1 MSSHSP
7 ILDAIFRHAAEI
19 PAKPAVVDG
28 NVVVT
33 YSGLADGI
41 RRAASALSGLGV
53 RRGDRVAISAQ
64 KGTGY
69 VFFYFA
75 SQFIGAVNVVVDAQ
89 SSEGRLRFVEA
100 KTRPVVCL
108 GYSSPDV
115 RSFGFDEID
124 FSAAPAADASASAD
138 ASPDDVAEI
147 LFTTG
152 TTGEP
157 KGVCLSHANIFAS
170 ASNINSF
177 IGNTAD
183 DVEVLALPICH
194 SFGLGRLRCCL
205 VKGAT
210 IVLLGSFANLPL
222 FFRALERHQATGF
235 GMVPAA
241 WAYIRKVSG
250 SRIAKFAPQIRY
262 IEIGSAAMPRE
273 RKEELAK
280 MFPDTRICH
289 HYGLTEA
296 SRAAF
301 MEYHA
306 DATDLNTIGREVCAE
321 VSIRVFDEGGRPQ
334 PDGTP
339 GEICVRGN
347 MVMKGYLD
355 RGRTDVDFFGE
366 YFRTGDIGWRSPDGR
381 LYLAGR
387 KKELINVGGRKASPS
402 EIEDAAISLG
412 VEDCICAAAP
422 DPEGILGEVPK
433 LYILRNGTSLSFD
446 ELKSRLSGV
455 LEPYKV
461 PVMYEWIDEIPK
473 TASGKKQRLQLSG
486 RMGGGDV
493 VRVQKP

>member
-7 ILDAIFRHAAEI
+7 ILDAIFRHAAET
-19 PAKPAVVDG
+19 PSKPAVVDG
-28 NVVVT
+28 GTIVT
-33 YSGLADGI
+33 YSGLVDGI
-41 RRAASALSGLGV
+41 RRAAAALSGLGV

-100 KTRPVVCL
+100 KTRPVLCL

-446 ELKSRLSGV
+446 ELKSRLSSI
-455 LEPYKV
+455 LESYKV
-461 PVMYEWIDEIPK
+461 PVMYEWIDVIPK
-473 TASGKKQRLQLSG
+473 TASGKKQRLQLSS
-486 RMGGGDV
+486 
-493 VRVQKP
+493 

>member
-1 MSSHSP
+1 MTTHSP
-7 ILDAIFRHAAEI
+7 ILDAIFRHAVET
-19 PAKPAVVDG
+19 PAKPAVIDG
-28 NVVVT
+28 DSVVT

-41 RRAASALSGLGV
+41 RRAATALAGLGV

-75 SQFIGAVNVVVDAQ
+75 SQFVGAVNVVVDAQ
-89 SSEGRLRFVEA
+89 SSERRLRFVEA

-124 FSAAPAADASASAD
+124 FSAAPAADVSAGD
-138 ASPDDVAEI
+138 GASPDDVAEI

-157 KGVCLSHANIFAS
+157 KGVCLSHANIFGS
-170 ASNINSF
+170 ASNINAF
-177 IGNTAD
+177 IGNSAD

-222 FFRALERHQATGF
+222 FFRSLERHKATGF

-250 SRIAKFAPQIRY
+250 DRIARFAPQIRY

-273 RKEELAK
+273 RKEELAR

-296 SRAAF
+296 SRSAF

-306 DATDLNTIGREVCAE
+306 DAADLNTIGREVCAE
-321 VSIRVFDEGGRPQ
+321 VSIRVFDEGGREL
-334 PDGTP
+334 PDGEQ

-355 RGRTDVDFFGE
+355 RGRTDADFFGE
-366 YFRTGDIGWRSPDGR
+366 YFRTGDVGWRSPDGR

-387 KKELINVGGRKASPS
+387 KKEMINVGGRKAAPS

-412 VEDCICAAAP
+412 VEDCICAAVP

-433 LYILRNGTSLSFD
+433 LYVLRNGTSLSFD
-446 ELKSRLSGV
+446 ELKSRLAGV

-473 TASGKKQRLQLSG
+473 TASGKKQRLQLSS
-486 RMGGGDV
+486 
-493 VRVQKP
+493 

>member
-41 RRAASALSGLGV
+41 RRAASALSGLEV

-446 ELKSRLSGV
+446 ELKSRLSSI

-461 PVMYEWIDEIPK
+461 PVMYEWIDVIPK
-473 TASGKKQRLQLSG
+473 TASGKKQRLQLSS
-486 RMGGGDV
+486 
-493 VRVQKP
+493 

>member
-7 ILDAIFRHAAEI
+7 ILDAIFRHAAET

-446 ELKSRLSGV
+446 ELKSRLSSI

-461 PVMYEWIDEIPK
+461 PVMYEWIDVIPK
-473 TASGKKQRLQLSG
+473 TASGKKQRLQLSS
-486 RMGGGDV
+486 
-493 VRVQKP
+493 

>member
-7 ILDAIFRHAAEI
+7 ILDAIFRHAAET
-19 PAKPAVVDG
+19 PSKPAVVDG

-41 RRAASALSGLGV
+41 RRAVSALSGLGV

-100 KTRPVVCL
+100 KTRPVLCL

-115 RSFGFDEID
+115 RSLGFDEID
-124 FSAAPAADASASAD
+124 LSAASAAAAPAGEG

-152 TTGEP
+152 TTGKP

-250 SRIAKFAPQIRY
+250 DRIARFAPQIRY

-280 MFPDTRICH
+280 MFPNTRICH

-296 SRAAF
+296 SRSAF

-306 DATDLNTIGREVCAE
+306 DAADLDTIGREVCAA
-321 VSIRVFDEGGRPQ
+321 VSIRVFGEDGRQ
-334 PDGTP
+334 LPDGTP

-355 RGRTDVDFFGE
+355 RGRTDADFFGE

-387 KKELINVGGRKASPS
+387 RKELINVGGRKASPS

-433 LYILRNGTSLSFD
+433 LYVLRNGTSLSFD

>member
-7 ILDAIFRHAAEI
+7 ILDAIFSHAAET
-19 PAKPAVVDG
+19 PSKPAVVDG

-100 KTRPVVCL
+100 KTRPVLCL

-115 RSFGFDEID
+115 RSLGFDEID
-124 FSAAPAADASASAD
+124 LSAASAAAAPAGEG

-250 SRIAKFAPQIRY
+250 DRIARFAPPIRY

-280 MFPDTRICH
+280 MFSNARICH

-461 PVMYEWIDEIPK
+461 PVMYEWIDVIPK
-473 TASGKKQRLQLSG
+473 TASGKKQRLQLSS
-486 RMGGGDV
+486 
-493 VRVQKP
+493 

>member
-7 ILDAIFRHAAEI
+7 ILDAIFRHAAET

-89 SSEGRLRFVEA
+89 SSEGRLRFVEV

-446 ELKSRLSGV
+446 ELKSRLSSI

-461 PVMYEWIDEIPK
+461 PVMYEWIDVIPK
-473 TASGKKQRLQLSG
+473 TASGKKQRLQLSS
-486 RMGGGDV
+486 
-493 VRVQKP
+493 

>member
-446 ELKSRLSGV
+446 ELKSRLSSI

-461 PVMYEWIDEIPK
+461 PVMYEWIDVIPK
-473 TASGKKQRLQLSG
+473 TASGKKQRLQLSS
-486 RMGGGDV
+486 
-493 VRVQKP
+493 

>member
-7 ILDAIFRHAAEI
+7 ILDAIFRHAAET
-19 PAKPAVVDG
+19 PSKPAVVDG
-28 NVVVT
+28 GTIVT
-33 YSGLADGI
+33 YSGLVDGI
-41 RRAASALSGLGV
+41 RRAAAALSGLGV

-64 KGTGY
+64 KGTGH

-100 KTRPVVCL
+100 KTRPVLCL

-446 ELKSRLSGV
+446 ELKSRLSSI
-455 LEPYKV
+455 LESYKV
-461 PVMYEWIDEIPK
+461 PVMYEWIDVIPK
-473 TASGKKQRLQLSG
+473 TASGKKQRLQLSS
-486 RMGGGDV
+486 
-493 VRVQKP
+493 

>member
-41 RRAASALSGLGV
+41 RRAASALSGLEV

-75 SQFIGAVNVVVDAQ
+75 SQLVGAVNVVVDAQ

-446 ELKSRLSGV
+446 ELKSRLSSI

-461 PVMYEWIDEIPK
+461 PVMYEWIDVIPK
-473 TASGKKQRLQLSG
+473 TASGKKQRLQLSS
-486 RMGGGDV
+486 
-493 VRVQKP
+493 